1 MVAGL
6 GSREGAALIRRRGG
20 GSLFRPVA
28 TGLYA
33 KRNIA
38 GEKTWD

>member
-6 GSREGAALIRRRGG
+6 GSGEGTALAIAA
-20 GSLFRPVA
+20 
-28 TGLYA
+28 GLYA

-38 GEKTWD
+38 GEKTRG